1 MGKESINSPF
11 SRAKTRDFSLMAK
24 IIPKIPRSGQIINV
38 AIPIGF
44 ILGKRSMILAGKN

>member
-11 SRAKTRDFSLMAK
+11 SSAKTRDFSLMAK

-44 ILGKRSMILAGKN
+44 ILGKKSMILAGKK